1 MSFGIKF
8 QRKGVGGD
16 KGLGTSNVSAIVS
29 AIVSANVSANVN
41 ANELS
46 ESRQDRCCIRFTANK
61 VRGLRSD
68 FARALYLN

>member
-16 KGLGTSNVSAIVS
+16 KGLGTSNVSAI
-29 AIVSANVSANVN
+29 VSANVN

-68 FARALYLN
+68 FARAFYLN

>member
-29 AIVSANVSANVN
+29 AIVSANVN

-68 FARALYLN
+68 FARAFYLN

>member
-29 AIVSANVSANVN
+29 AIVSANVN

>member
-16 KGLGTSNVSAIVS
+16 KGLGMSNVSAIVS
-29 AIVSANVSANVN
+29 AIVSANVN